1 MTKLRSCVQSK
12 ISHLGR
18 AMRSCDW
25 LYMVIDPDPAAHM
38 TANSLQNY
46 MTEAGER
53 RLKESDWEMV

>member
-38 TANSLQNY
+38 IFNFLQNY
-46 MTEAGER
+46 MSEVGER
-53 RLKESDWEMV
+53 QSQRK